1 MKGIYYG
8 SARIHMD
15 NNRSMDTTTYNSRW
29 CIFIYTIV
37 AMANNINRNR
47 SIQKPIERISNER

>member
-15 NNRSMDTTTYNSRW
+15 NNRSMDTTAYNNRW

>member
-1 MKGIYYG
+1 
-8 SARIHMD
+8 MD
-15 NNRSMDTTTYNSRW
+15 NNRSMDTTAYNNRW